1 MNNTFAEFRKYL
13 LVSKG
18 VSDVTIQGYV
28 GSIKPMFRRM
38 KTHYPIYP
46 THEQITDYIAW
57 MYDQEYSY
65 HYIVNTSLAIEWWTK
80 FHGYPIKLGR
90 PRKPRTIIKDVLS
103 EAEITRMIAITKN
116 IREKAIITLLA
127 YSGIRNKELCGLR
140 VCDINLGDNMI
151 RVLSGKGSRDRLIHI
166 SGDCSRVMLEYLNQ
180 YQRTP
185 EDYLFT
191 TLVRNEKY
199 SSWALRK
206 LMKVLSNRADI
217 RKRVYPHLLRHSL
230 AVNLLRR
237 GCNLVL
243 IQRQLGHAYISSTE
257 IYIASF
263 PQRVQSQY
271 HLFIPSYL

>member
-1 MNNTFAEFRKYL
+1 MQKTFSEFRKFL
-13 LVSKG
+13 LVKKG
-18 VSDVTIQGYV
+18 ISDVTIKGYI
-28 GSIKPMFRRM
+28 GSIKPAFRRIGN
-38 KTHYPIYP
+38 TRP
-46 THEQITDYIAW
+46 THEQIIDYIAW
-57 MYDQEYSY
+57 MYDEKYSY
-65 HYIVNTSLAIEWWTK
+65 SHIVNSSLAIEWWTK

-90 PRKPRTIIKDVLS
+90 PKKPRTIVKDVLS
-103 EAEITRMIAITKN
+103 EAETTRMIASAKN
-116 IREKAIITLLA
+116 IREKAIITTLA

-140 VCDINLGDNMI
+140 VCDINLGDNMV
-151 RVLSGKGSRDRLIHI
+151 RVLSGKNKRDRLIHI
-166 SGDCSRVMLEYLNQ
+166 SGDCSRVILEYLNQ

-199 SSWALRK
+199 TGYALRR
-206 LMKVLSNRADI
+206 LTHLLSERADI
-217 RKRVYPHLLRHSL
+217 RKRVYPHLFRHSL

-263 PQRVQSQY
+263 PQQVQSQY

>member
-1 MNNTFAEFRKYL
+1 MFNEFEKFL
-13 LVSKG
+13 LVMKG
-18 VSDVTIQGYV
+18 ISDVTIKGYV
-28 GSIKPMFRRM
+28 GSIKPAFRR
-38 KTHYPIYP
+38 IGNSRP
-46 THEQITDYIAW
+46 THSEITDYIKW

-80 FHGYPIKLGR
+80 FHNYPIKLGR

-127 YSGIRNKELCGLR
+127 YSGIRNKELCNLR
-140 VCDINLGDNMI
+140 VCDINLGDNMV

-166 SGDCSRVMLEYLNQ
+166 SGDCSRVLLEYLNQ

-191 TLVRNEKY
+191 TLAKNEKY

-206 LMKVLSNRADI
+206 LMKVLAKRADI

-271 HLFIPSYL
+271 HLFIPSYI

>member
-1 MNNTFAEFRKYL
+1 MNNTFADFRKFL
-13 LVSKG
+13 LVMKG
-18 VSDVTIQGYV
+18 VSDVTIKGYV
-28 GSIKPMFRRM
+28 GSIKPMFRR
-38 KTHYPIYP
+38 IGNDRP
-46 THEQITDYIAW
+46 THEEIINYIAW
-57 MYDQEYSY
+57 MYEKKYSY
-65 HYIVNTSLAIEWWTK
+65 SHIVNTSLAIEWWTK
-80 FHGYPIKLGR
+80 FHNYPIKLGR
-90 PRKPRTIIKDVLS
+90 PKKPRTIVKDVLS
-103 EAEITRMIAITKN
+103 EAEVTRMIAISKN

-140 VCDINLGDNMI
+140 VCDINLGDNMV
-151 RVLSGKGSRDRLIHI
+151 RVLEGKGSRDRLIHI
-166 SGDCSRVMLEYLNQ
+166 SGDCSRVILEYLNQ
-180 YQRTP
+180 YERTP

-191 TLVRNEKY
+191 TLAKGEKY
-199 SSWALRK
+199 TGWALRR
-206 LMKVLSNRADI
+206 LTHLLSEKADI
-217 RKRVYPHLLRHSL
+217 RKRVYPHLFRHSL